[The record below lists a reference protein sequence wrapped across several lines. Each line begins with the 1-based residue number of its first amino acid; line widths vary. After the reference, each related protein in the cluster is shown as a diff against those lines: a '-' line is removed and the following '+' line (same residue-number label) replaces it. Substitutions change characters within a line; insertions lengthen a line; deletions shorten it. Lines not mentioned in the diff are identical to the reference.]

1 MSWYAKDAL
10 KVEVQFDG
18 TNWTDVSTYV
28 DTSRTMQINRGR
40 DDETGDP
47 LSPGTWSVV
56 LVNDDGRFS
65 PELAASP
72 YYPYVVEDVAIRLS
86 MLANGTYYKRF
97 YGTVQ
102 SWSVEL
108 LSALANESRCT
119 VTVTDVFGAFPQYTL
134 RQAADEAVR
143 ELSGTVMHLPL
154 RDTGTPILSLVGAP
168 AITAT
173 DPTTGGFGAGA
184 APLAIEEGS
193 DPHPS
198 FTSGSGGLQI
208 AVSSIPITSGETH
221 WRVRFILF
229 SAPTA
234 GCTMIRFGGIS
245 GKLDF
250 QWSTSLGFVCAL
262 MASSGLPTTYPIVV
276 ELGNPGG
283 STLYTR
289 WADASGTVTS
299 VNTPTGFTYTA
310 PTRMTINP
318 VLSGGSV
325 WSIGHV
331 VEMTGAPDSTALGDY
346 AKTILGPRVPVT
358 MSAVSM
364 LQGFSQ
370 GPTISGTTLG
380 STSLPLLEGRDASDA
395 LGAMAV
401 GMGARIVD
409 NFDGTLTWV
418 DFAPSSMPITL
429 PAYRVEPSV
438 TWETSDVGWYS
449 DVTVTW
455 PDGTNYTSTRT
466 DGRRASLGIE
476 GVHASRSQ
484 DRSMADWLVNSPMK
498 ARLSKLSFDLA
509 TLPAAEQETL
519 VGIQVGDRVEITS
532 LPSAIMPASAIL
544 IVEGVEEQIGDG
556 VWMITLTTSP
566 DVYSRLFILDDP
578 VQGVLDAGY
587 LLAP

>member
-18 TNWTDVSTYV
+18 TNWTDVSAYV

-119 VTVTDVFGAFPQYTL
+119 VTVTDVFGAFPQYTF
-134 RQAADEAVR
+134 RQAADEVIR
-143 ELSGTVMHLPL
+143 NLGPTYYWPL
-154 RDTGTPILSLVGAP
+154 RDAEAPAQPEVGAISLNAKP
-168 AITAT
+168 ASASGWGLGNMLEMDEGDSLHPSFVSNTAGLHLSCTLQLSAPWTAT
-173 DPTTGGFGAGA
+173 LVLFGKPTTTALGAIGVLSAAYSSSGNTPYPLMWSDTGGFYFGTGA
-184 APLAIEEGS
+184 ATGL
-193 DPHPS
+193 PS
-198 FTSGSGGLQI
+198 TYPVLVAVTSSGYAYMVDAAGNQYSSTPSPATSGWVIKNLQLND
-208 AVSSIPITSGETH
+208 P
-221 WRVRFILF
+221 
-229 SAPTA
+229 
-234 GCTMIRFGGIS
+234 
-245 GKLDF
+245 
-250 QWSTSLGFVCAL
+250 
-262 MASSGLPTTYPIVV
+262 Y
-276 ELGNPGG
+276 
-283 STLYTR
+283 Y
-289 WADASGTVTS
+289 
-299 VNTPTGFTYTA
+299 
-310 PTRMTINP
+310 
-318 VLSGGSV
+318 
-325 WSIGHV
+325 
-331 VEMTGAPDSTALGDY
+331 
-346 AKTILGPRVPVT
+346 
-358 MSAVSM
+358 
-364 LQGFSQ
+364 
-370 GPTISGTTLG
+370 TLG
-380 STSLPLLEGRDASDA
+380 STWSAGHLAVFGRAFSASDVAAAAHDLLGTRSTSAAPSLIAKFAGLSSIAGAVAGDTILPPLEGRDAADA
-395 LGAMAV
+395 LASVAI
-401 GMGARIVD
+401 GMGARVVD

-418 DFAPSSMPITL
+418 DFPPSDTPKSL

-455 PDGTNYTSTRT
+455 PDGTSYTATRT
-466 DGRRASLGIE
+466 DGRRASLSIE

-519 VGIQVGDRVEITS
+519 LGIQVGDRVEITS
-532 LPSAIMPASAIL
+532 LPSAIMPTSEIL

-556 VWMITLTTSP
+556 VWTVTLTTSP
-566 DVYSRLFILDDP
+566 DVYSRLFILDDTTA
-578 VQGVLDAGY
+578 GVLDSSY
-587 LLAP
+587 ILAP

>member
-18 TNWTDVSTYV
+18 TNWTDVSAYV

-119 VTVTDVFGAFPQYTL
+119 VTVTDVFGAFPQYEF
-134 RQAADEAVR
+134 RQALDEMAR
-143 ELSGTVMHLPL
+143 RYPPLLYYFPMRGTDAPISSLIGDATMTSNGGDGLGAGVSSLLPL
-154 RDTGTPILSLVGAP
+154 
-168 AITAT
+168 
-173 DPTTGGFGAGA
+173 
-184 APLAIEEGS
+184 EEGT
-193 DPHPS
+193 DEHPK
-198 FTSGSGGLQI
+198 FTAGSGGLTLTVAGLPRI
-208 AVSSIPITSGETH
+208 DIWHILLPIQ
-221 WRVRFILF
+221 

-234 GCTMIRFGGIS
+234 SVDLIKIS
-245 GKLDF
+245 DKDTVS
-250 QWSTSLGFVCAL
+250 WSSSAGFYLKSIGTGTAT
-262 MASSGLPTTYPIVV
+262 GLPASWPVILDVWFLSNTDMHVRYWDAPGSYYDTGALFTPIVNLSKIV
-276 ELGNPGG
+276 LGPNLTGGAVWTAGPLLVFGSNTAPGVSAEAFASLMFG
-283 STLYTR
+283 TRIPDSVTVASQLST
-289 WADASGTVTS
+289 WAD
-299 VNTPTGFTYTA
+299 
-310 PTRMTINP
+310 
-318 VLSGGSV
+318 
-325 WSIGHV
+325 
-331 VEMTGAPDSTALGDY
+331 
-346 AKTILGPRVPVT
+346 
-358 MSAVSM
+358 
-364 LQGFSQ
+364 
-370 GPTISGTTLG
+370 GPTISGG
-380 STSLPLLEGRDASDA
+380 AVGDAVIPPIEGREASDA
-395 LGAMAV
+395 LQSLAV
-401 GMGARIVD
+401 GMGARVAD
-409 NFDGTLTWV
+409 NLDGTLTWV
-418 DFAPSSMPITL
+418 DFPPSGTPITL

-455 PDGTNYTSTRT
+455 PDGTSYTATRT
-466 DGRRASLGIE
+466 DGRRASLSIE

-519 VGIQVGDRVEITS
+519 VGIKVGDRVEITS
-532 LPSAIMPASAIL
+532 LPSAIMPASEIL
-544 IVEGVEEQIGDG
+544 IVEGIEEQIGDG
-556 VWMITLTTSP
+556 VWTITLTTSP